1 MPTYTYRREDG
12 STFEVF
18 QKITDDPLEECP
30 DTGQPVERV
39 ISGGQPPIFKGS
51 GFYETDY
58 KKNGG
63 DAPAG
68 GQESGSESG
77 DETSASTGD
86 SDGASGDG
94 SDGDP

>member
-63 DAPAG
+63 DSSAT
-68 GQESGSESG
+68 GQESGSDGGESTSSGSG
-77 DETSASTGD
+77 DSTEASD
-86 SDGASGDG
+86 SS
-94 SDGDP
+94 SDGDT